1 MFAAE
6 YVERHSPSWKP
17 STLKATMSYLNS
29 AILSAIG
36 HLRVRAVVRADIA
49 CFFQEYRRRKPGG
62 ANRGHDIL
70 RNMFDCTNAW
80 GHWPEATGNP
90 FTGLVRYRFPP
101 RGRSDEAQR
110 RPPPPRSR
118 RPESRHGGAAAPA
131 YGMQAGRNTLRAVVR
146 GQSDRLTLSHAKT
159 GPRHVLLGEAAR
171 DLLVIPTVGV

>member
-80 GHWPEATGNP
+80 GHRPKATGNP
-90 FTGLVRYRFPP
+90 FTGIVRYRFPP
-101 RGRSDEAQR
+101 RGRLLGAGDLTKLSAALR
-110 RPPPPRSR
+110 RLEVEDPNLVT
-118 RPESRHGGAAAPA
+118 A
-131 YGMQAGRNTLRAVVR
+131 VR

>member
-1 MFAAE
+1 
-6 YVERHSPSWKP
+6 
-17 STLKATMSYLNS
+17 MSYLN
-29 AILSAIG
+29 SAIG

-80 GHWPEATGNP
+80 GHRPEAIGNP
-90 FTGLVRYRFPP
+90 FTGLVRYRF
-101 RGRSDEAQR
+101 R
-110 RPPPPRSR
+110 RADDLTKLSAALR
-118 RPESRHGGAAAPA
+118 RLEVEGPNLVTAVRLHLLF
-131 YGMQAGRNTLRAVVR
+131 GMQAGRNMLRAVVR

-159 GPRHVLLGEAAR
+159 GPWHGLLGEAAR